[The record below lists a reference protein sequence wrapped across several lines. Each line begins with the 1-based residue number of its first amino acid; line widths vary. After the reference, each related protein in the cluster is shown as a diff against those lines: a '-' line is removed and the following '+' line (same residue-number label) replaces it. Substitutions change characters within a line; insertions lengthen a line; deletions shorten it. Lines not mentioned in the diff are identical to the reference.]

1 MLSSIVSPATKPL
14 IHRTH
19 LTKTISSSPA
29 SLLYGGNVLTLRP
42 LSVLRTF
49 LPLSARPPLAGG
61 PGRGLGVDTLR
72 DEAETMPSLV
82 RLREEAPEPGWPNPV
97 VCDVRRCL
105 NVLNRDRLTYCGGSG
120 QYVGLTQRGRLVV
133 VRAEPGRVRVVWSN
147 AGLTNIATSIRPPMI
162 ATIGTK
168 MLMGMFPPPVSSGS
182 DDGDAEGDADADVAL
197 GVVVVTA
204 ACRFCRGVSLACSC
218 GRASVEGTVSARNA
232 ASMTRR
238 DMANGRSECEDEMT
252 SEEWC
257 LVCSRCDR
265 KASGRRPQRHRAC
278 ESRYGSF

>member
-1 MLSSIVSPATKPL
+1 VERPFRHLPTRNLDLALALALAIIVRHVPVPCTRQRLLSSTVSFATKPQ

-82 RLREEAPEPGWPNPV
+82 RLPEEAEPGWPNPV

-105 NVLNRDRLTYCGGSG
+105 NGLNRARLTYCGGSG
-120 QYVGLTQRGRLVV
+120 QYVGLTKSGRLVV
-133 VRAEPGRVRVVWSN
+133 VRAEPGSLVWST

-182 DDGDAEGDADADVAL
+182 DDGDADGDADADVVL
-197 GVVVVTA
+197 GEVGATV
-204 ACRFCRGVSLACSC
+204 ACRFSRGVSLAYSC
-218 GRASVEGTVSARNA
+218 GRASIEGTISARVA

-238 DMANGRSECEDEMT
+238 DMANG
-252 SEEWC
+252 
-257 LVCSRCDR
+257 
-265 KASGRRPQRHRAC
+265 
-278 ESRYGSF
+278 